1 MPRIASAL
9 LVASLCAVALRPL
22 SAKADSAVEVRL
34 REALRS
40 TTSQLRA
47 LEDER
52 ARWQA
57 KEPEQAKELE
67 SLRKELAGA
76 RRGAA
81 RDGDRKLSGRLAE
94 QTEAI
99 AKLAE
104 ANARLNEALAQCQKA
119 AGAAEETGRAGEAGR
134 TRLAAEVAE
143 LKKRLS
149 ASEARNE
156 RMYRV
161 GKQIVDW
168 ASNADLTSAR
178 EPLLGLKRVELE
190 NAAQDHE
197 DKLLQEKARP

>member
-1 MPRIASAL
+1 MARIASAL
-9 LVASLCAVALRPL
+9 LVASLCAVALRP
-22 SAKADSAVEVRL
+22 SAAKADSATEAWL

-52 ARWQA
+52 GRWQA

-99 AKLAE
+99 AKLAD

-119 AGAAEETGRAGEAGR
+119 AAA
-134 TRLAAEVAE
+134 
-143 LKKRLS
+143 
-149 ASEARNE
+149 
-156 RMYRV
+156 
-161 GKQIVDW
+161 
-168 ASNADLTSAR
+168 
-178 EPLLGLKRVELE
+178 
-190 NAAQDHE
+190 AAQG
-197 DKLLQEKARP
+197 